1 MSLGTF
7 DRTPPPIF
15 RQGPSALTK
24 LMVFSALSLFL
35 MVADSRFH
43 VAQPVRMGLAAV
55 LVPLQWVALQPVLA
69 FRHGAGYFT
78 SLQQAQAN
86 EEASAQ
92 QLALQSI
99 RASQVEQL
107 SQENTRLR
115 LLLALGEQPG
125 AQGTAAEVLYDA
137 ADPYSRKIVIAKGL
151 THGVAEGSPVMDE
164 LGVLGQVT
172 RVLPLV
178 SEVRLVIDR
187 DQAIP
192 VLNVRSGERSV
203 AYGDPSS
210 GGDGMELRFMGSN
223 ADLQVGDL
231 LTTSGVDGV
240 YPPGLPVAKITRIE
254 RRAESAFAKVYCA
267 PQALVRATRHVMV
280 ITPVA
285 SQLPAWPEARVPD
298 APPRKLGRKP

>member
-107 SQENTRLR
+107 SQEHTRLR

-137 ADPYSRKIVIAKGL
+137 ADPYSRKIVIAKD
-151 THGVAEGSPVMDE
+151 AAAAQPAR
-164 LGVLGQVT
+164 VT
-172 RVLPLV
+172 RW
-178 SEVRLVIDR
+178 R
-187 DQAIP
+187 
-192 VLNVRSGERSV
+192 
-203 AYGDPSS
+203 
-210 GGDGMELRFMGSN
+210 
-223 ADLQVGDL
+223 
-231 LTTSGVDGV
+231 
-240 YPPGLPVAKITRIE
+240 
-254 RRAESAFAKVYCA
+254 
-267 PQALVRATRHVMV
+267 
-280 ITPVA
+280 
-285 SQLPAWPEARVPD
+285 
-298 APPRKLGRKP
+298 